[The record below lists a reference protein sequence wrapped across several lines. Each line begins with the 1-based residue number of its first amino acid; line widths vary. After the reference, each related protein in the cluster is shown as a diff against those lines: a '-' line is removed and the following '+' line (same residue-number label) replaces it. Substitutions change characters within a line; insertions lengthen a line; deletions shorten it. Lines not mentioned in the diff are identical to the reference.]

1 MKIVFETKTFERLR
15 PFHFRTTH
23 DTSLI
28 LLCSNTIGKHQSG
41 NGGVS
46 DSHTVLQIV
55 AACEMAHELFISFAT

>member
-23 DTSLI
+23 DKSI

-41 NGGVS
+41 NVGVS

-55 AACEMAHELFISFAT
+55 AACEMAHELFISFAI

>member
-15 PFHFRTTH
+15 PFHVPTTH
-23 DTSLI
+23 DTSI